1 MRQPKESDFFIK
13 VPDVGD
19 FRFGRRTYGDK
30 AKIRIEF
37 SRYLRE
43 MTDDDQDGL
52 DPELVGQVAVMAAYK
67 VLCVDCPPGWE
78 SLESLDMVGDDNVED
93 KINALFVLL
102 NEKEDSFRSKAE
114 AGSEAS
120 GA

>member
-13 VPDVGD
+13 VPGVGD

-37 SRYLRE
+37 SRFMRE
-43 MTDDDQDGL
+43 MTDDDRLADDSGL
-52 DPELVGQVAVMAAYK
+52 IGQVAVMAAYK

-78 SLESLDMVGDDNVED
+78 SLENLDMVENEHVDEQ
-93 KINALFVLL
+93 INSLFVLL

-114 AGSEAS
+114 SGSEAA

>member
-1 MRQPKESDFFIK
+1 MRQPKESDFFIT
-13 VPDVGD
+13 VPDVGG

-37 SRYLRE
+37 SRYMRE
-43 MTDDDQDGL
+43 MTDDDRLADDDGL
-52 DPELVGQVAVMAAYK
+52 IGQVAVMAAYK

-78 SLESLDMVGDDNVED
+78 SLEGLDMAGDDAVEE

-114 AGSEAS
+114 SGSEAS